1 MNSYP
6 GLVWS
11 AEFDGA
17 AVRLTRRRKGMTE
30 EEIVA
35 LTDSLN
41 AMELNRQNTDP
52 TIEFVA
58 PVHIAGVD
66 RIKRS

>member
-17 AVRLTRRRKGMTE
+17 AVRLTRRRKDMTE

-35 LTDSLN
+35 H
-41 AMELNRQNTDP
+41 RQPQCN
-52 TIEFVA
+52 
-58 PVHIAGVD
+58 G
-66 RIKRS
+66 IKSAKYGSDYRVRCTSAYRWR